1 MYNVIFLG
9 APGAGKGTQAAVV
22 AEKMGMAHLATGDL
36 FRKAI
41 ASGDE
46 LGRQVKSYLD
56 KGQLVPDKVTVT
68 MVLNR
73 IGQLAGLKGV
83 ILDGFPR
90 TLAQAEALDEALKA
104 TGDKVGRVIY
114 LAVPEAELVRRLSD
128 RWVCRAC
135 QATYAG
141 ADKAESVTCRKC
153 GGELYQ
159 RNDDTPET
167 VQKRLTVYFKETAP
181 LIEYYRK
188 AGSLVEVDGTG
199 EVGAITRRVVAA
211 LKKG

>member
-1 MYNVIFLG
+1 MYNVVFLG

-22 AEKMGMAHLATGDL
+22 ADKMGMAHLATGDL

-46 LGRQVKSYLD
+46 LGKQVKSYLE
-56 KGQLVPDKVTVT
+56 KGQLVPDKVTVA

-73 IGQLAGLKGV
+73 IGQLTDAKGV

-104 TGDKVGRVIY
+104 TGEKVGRVIY
-114 LAVPEAELVRRLSD
+114 LAVPEDELVRRLSD

-141 ADKAESVTCRKC
+141 ADRAESDRCRKC

-167 VQKRLTVYFKETAP
+167 VQKRLAVYFKETAP
-181 LIEYYRK
+181 LIEYYRRAK
-188 AGSLVEVDGTG
+188 SLVEVDGTG
-199 EVGAITRRVVAA
+199 DVEAITGRVVAA
-211 LKKG
+211 LKKV

>member
-1 MYNVIFLG
+1 MYNVVFLG

-22 AEKMGMAHLATGDL
+22 AEKMGMAHVATGDL

-46 LGRQVKSYLD
+46 LGEQVKSYLE
-56 KGQLVPDKVTVT
+56 KGQLVPDKVTVA

-73 IGQLAGLKGV
+73 IGQLSGVKGV

-90 TLAQAEALDEALKA
+90 TLAQAEALDVALKA
-104 TGDKVGRVIY
+104 TGENVGRVIY
-114 LAVPEAELVRRLSD
+114 LAVPEVELVRRLSD
-128 RWVCRAC
+128 RWICRKC
-135 QATYAG
+135 QTPYTA
-141 ADKAESVTCRKC
+141 ADKAESGKCRKC

-159 RNDDTPET
+159 RTDDTTET
-167 VQKRLTVYFKETAP
+167 VQKRLKVYFNETAP

-188 AGSLVEVDGTG
+188 AKSLVEVDGTG
-199 EVGAITRRVVAA
+199 EVEAITRRVVEA
-211 LKKG
+211 LKKV

>member
-1 MYNVIFLG
+1 MYNVVFLG
-9 APGAGKGTQAAVV
+9 APGAGKGTQAAIV

-46 LGRQVKSYLD
+46 LGKQVKTYLE
-56 KGQLVPDKVTVT
+56 KGQLVPDKITVG
-68 MVLNR
+68 MVLKR
-73 IGQLAGLKGV
+73 IGELKGLAGV

-90 TLAQAEALDEALKA
+90 TLAQAEALAEALKA
-104 TGDKVGRVIY
+104 AGERVGRVIY
-114 LAVPEAELVRRLSD
+114 LAVPETELVKRLSD
-128 RWVCRAC
+128 RWVCRVC
-135 QATYAG
+135 QATFAG
-141 ADKAESVTCRKC
+141 ADKAASDKCRKC

-159 RNDDTPET
+159 RPDDTPET

-188 AGSLVEVDGTG
+188 AKSLVEVDGTG
-199 EVGAITRRVVAA
+199 EVKAITRRVVAA
-211 LKKG
+211 LKKA

>member
-1 MYNVIFLG
+1 MYNIVFLG

-22 AEKMGMAHLATGDL
+22 AEKMGMAHVATGDL
-36 FRKAI
+36 FRKHI

-46 LGRQVKSYLD
+46 LGREVKSYLD
-56 KGQLVPDKVTVT
+56 KGQLVPDEVTVA

-73 IGQLAGLKGV
+73 IGQLSAVKGV

-90 TLAQAEALDEALKA
+90 TLAQAEALDKALKK
-104 TGDKVGRVIY
+104 TGEKVGRVIY
-114 LAVPEAELVRRLSD
+114 FAVPETELVKRLSD
-128 RWVCRAC
+128 RWICRGC
-135 QATYAG
+135 QAPYTA
-141 ADKAESVTCRKC
+141 ADRSASEKCRKC

-159 RNDDTPET
+159 RTDDTPET

-188 AGSLVEVDGTG
+188 ARSLVEVNGTG
-199 EVGAITRRVVAA
+199 EVEAITGRVVAA
-211 LKKG
+211 LKKA

>member
-1 MYNVIFLG
+1 MYNIVFLG

-22 AEKMGMAHLATGDL
+22 AEKMGLAHLATGDL

-56 KGQLVPDKVTVT
+56 KGQLVPDKVTVA

-73 IGQLAGLKGV
+73 IGQLSGVKGV

-104 TGDKVGRVIY
+104 RGEGVGRVIY
-114 LAVPEAELVRRLSD
+114 LAVPETELVKRLSD
-128 RWVCRAC
+128 RWVCGAC
-135 QATYAG
+135 QATYTG
-141 ADKAESVTCRKC
+141 ADKAESGGCRKC

-159 RNDDTPET
+159 RADDTPET
-167 VQKRLTVYFKETAP
+167 VQKRLSVYFKETAP

-199 EVGAITRRVVAA
+199 RVETITGRVVKA
-211 LKKG
+211 LKRA

>member
-1 MYNVIFLG
+1 MYNVVFLG

-22 AEKMGMAHLATGDL
+22 AEKLGFFHLATGDL

-46 LGRQVKSYLD
+46 LGKQVKSYLE
-56 KGQLVPDKVTVT
+56 KGQLVPDKVTVA

-73 IGQLAGLKGV
+73 IGQLSSVKGV

-90 TLAQAEALDEALKA
+90 TLAQAEALDEALTA
-104 TGDKVGRVIY
+104 SGEKVGRVVY
-114 LAVPEAELVRRLSD
+114 LAVPEAELVKRLSD
-128 RWVCRAC
+128 RWICRDC
-135 QATYAG
+135 QAPFTN
-141 ADKAESVTCRKC
+141 ADRAESEKCRKC
-153 GGELYQ
+153 GGDLYQ

-167 VQKRLTVYFKETAP
+167 VQKRLAVYFKETAP
-181 LIEYYRK
+181 LVEYYRG

-199 EVGAITRRVVAA
+199 EVGAITGRIAAA
-211 LKKG
+211 LKKA

>member
-1 MYNVIFLG
+1 MYNVVFLG

-22 AEKMGMAHLATGDL
+22 AEKMGMVHVATGDL

-46 LGRQVKSYLD
+46 LGKQVKSYLE
-56 KGQLVPDKVTVT
+56 KGQLVPDKVTVA

-73 IGQLAGLKGV
+73 IGQLKGVKGV

-104 TGDKVGRVIY
+104 TGGKVGRVIY
-114 LAVPEAELVRRLSD
+114 LAAPEAELVRRLSD

-141 ADKAESVTCRKC
+141 ADKAESDSCRKC
-153 GGELYQ
+153 GGELHQ
-159 RNDDTPET
+159 RPDDTPET
-167 VQKRLTVYFKETAP
+167 VQKRLSVYFKETAP
-181 LIEYYRK
+181 LIDYYHK

-199 EVGAITRRVVAA
+199 EVEAITGRVVAA
-211 LKKG
+211 LKKA

>member
-1 MYNVIFLG
+1 MYNVVFLG

-46 LGRQVKSYLD
+46 LGKQVKSYLE
-56 KGQLVPDKVTVT
+56 KGQLVPDKVTVA

-73 IGQLAGLKGV
+73 IGQLSGVKGV

-90 TLAQAEALDEALKA
+90 TLAQAEALDEALK
-104 TGDKVGRVIY
+104 TTSEKVGRVIY
-114 LAVPEAELVRRLSD
+114 LAVPESELVRRLSD
-128 RWVCRAC
+128 RWVCRVC
-135 QATYAG
+135 QATYSG
-141 ADKAESVTCRKC
+141 ADKAESDKCRKC
-153 GGELYQ
+153 SGELYQ
-159 RNDDTPET
+159 RPDDTPET

-181 LIEYYRK
+181 LIEYYRE
-188 AGSLVEVDGTG
+188 AGSLVEVNGTG
-199 EVGAITRRVVAA
+199 EVEAITGRVVAA
-211 LKKG
+211 LKKA

>member
-1 MYNVIFLG
+1 MYNVVFLG

-36 FRKAI
+36 FRKHI

-46 LGRQVKSYLD
+46 LGREVKSYLD
-56 KGQLVPDKVTVT
+56 KGQLVPDEVTVR
-68 MVLNR
+68 MVLGR
-73 IGQLAGLKGV
+73 IAQLGDAAGV

-90 TLAQAEALDEALKA
+90 TLAQAEALDEALKQN
-104 TGDKVGRVIY
+104 GEKVGRAIY
-114 LAVPEAELVRRLSD
+114 LAVPENELVKRLSD
-128 RWVCRAC
+128 RWICRGC
-135 QATYAG
+135 QAPYTAM
-141 ADKAESVTCRKC
+141 DRVESAKCRKC

-159 RNDDTPET
+159 RSDDTPET
-167 VQKRLTVYFKETAP
+167 VQKRLDVYFKETAP

-199 EVGAITRRVVAA
+199 EVEAITGRVTAA
-211 LKKG
+211 LKQA

>member
-1 MYNVIFLG
+1 MYNVVFLG

-46 LGRQVKSYLD
+46 LGIKVKSYLE
-56 KGQLVPDKVTVT
+56 KGQLVPDIVTVA

-73 IGQLAGLKGV
+73 IGQLSGVKGV

-90 TLAQAEALDEALKA
+90 TLAQAEALDGALKA
-104 TGDKVGRVIY
+104 TKEKVGRVIY
-114 LAVPEAELVRRLSD
+114 LAVPESELVRRLSD
-128 RWVCRAC
+128 RWVCSAC
-135 QATYAG
+135 QATYSG
-141 ADKAESVTCRKC
+141 ADKTAAEKCHKC

-159 RNDDTPET
+159 RPDDTPET
-167 VQKRLTVYFKETAP
+167 VQKRLTIYFKETAP
-181 LIEYYRK
+181 LIENYRK

-199 EVGAITRRVVAA
+199 EVEAITGRVVAA
-211 LKKG
+211 LKKA

>member
-1 MYNVIFLG
+1 MYNVVFLG

-68 MVLNR
+68 MVLKR
-73 IGQLAGLKGV
+73 IGQLGGLKGV

-104 TGDKVGRVIY
+104 DGDKVGRVIY
-114 LAVPEAELVRRLSD
+114 LAVPEVELVRRLSD

-141 ADKAESVTCRKC
+141 ADKTESVTCRKC

-159 RNDDTPET
+159 RNDDAPET
-167 VQKRLTVYFKETAP
+167 VQKRLAVYFKETAP

-188 AGSLVEVDGTG
+188 AGSLVEIDGTG
-199 EVGAITRRVVAA
+199 EVEAITRRVVAA
-211 LKKG
+211 LKKV

>member
-1 MYNVIFLG
+1 MYNVVFLG

-22 AEKMGMAHLATGDL
+22 AEKMGMAHIATGDL

-41 ASGDE
+41 ASEDD
-46 LGRQVKSYLD
+46 LGKQVKSYLE
-56 KGQLVPDKVTVT
+56 KGQLVPDKVTVH

-73 IGQLAGLKGV
+73 IGQLSGVKGV

-104 TGDKVGRVIY
+104 AGGKVDRVVY

-128 RWVCRAC
+128 RWVCHAC

-141 ADKAESVTCRKC
+141 ADKAESDTCRKC
-153 GGELYQ
+153 GGVLYQ

-181 LIEYYRK
+181 LVEYYRK
-188 AGSLVEVDGTG
+188 AKSLVEVDGTG
-199 EVGAITRRVVAA
+199 EVEAITRRVVAA
-211 LKKG
+211 LKKV